1 MRRSF
6 FLLFIS
12 FVFVLAASAQVTFF
26 SGPNHTGASMK
37 VYEGSISRMSGTVI
51 GNDRLSSMIV
61 PPGYRVTLYQ
71 HDYFGGYAE
80 TFTYSILNMPPRLVN
95 EVSSL
100 VVTSDNGA
108 GWVGPQG
115 GAQAGWNLG
124 SVMIYSEC
132 YYGGRANPL
141 LPANYPT
148 MPNNFNFSTSSIRIP
163 AGYEMDIFTQP
174 NYGGRMVRLRG
185 DESCLPP
192 EWNNAISSVRVYKT
206 TSGFIPPDNYNPW
219 NSAVVI
225 GPNGS
230 VVVNPNPG
238 SVVVNPNQGAVV
250 VNPNPGGVVIN
261 PNPGS
266 VVVTQP
272 GYFDQFSVTLYDRC
286 FYAGRNAPLADGNY
300 SILPYGFQDNVLSVR
315 VPKGKEVILYAGPNF
330 TGPSYRLVG
339 DRNCLQGNNEYR
351 VSSIRILPSSNNGGS
366 GWVGGITP
374 PVPQPIVVPPPSQE
388 VQVFTDCYFQG
399 RTMTLRP
406 GRNLFLISPFSNNI
420 SSIRVPYRRRVTVFT
435 GVNFT
440 GHSWTLTA
448 DNPCLSAHFNN
459 RIQSMIVEAY

>member
-1 MRRSF
+1 MF
-6 FLLFIS
+6 FM
-12 FVFVLAASAQVTFF
+12 AATAQVTFF

-37 VYEGSISRMSGTVI
+37 VYEGSISRMGSTVI

-71 HDYFGGYAE
+71 HDYFQGYAE
-80 TFTYSILNMPPRLVN
+80 TFTYSILNMPARLTN

-100 VVTSDNGA
+100 VVTNDNGA

-115 GAQAGWNLG
+115 GAQAGWNLS

-132 YYGGRANPL
+132 YFGGRANPL
-141 LPANYPT
+141 LPADYPT

-163 AGYEMDIFTQP
+163 AGYEVDIFNQR
-174 NYGGRMVRLRG
+174 NFGGRAVRLRG
-185 DESCLPP
+185 DEWCLPP
-192 EWNNAISSVRVYKT
+192 EWNNTIQSIRVYKT
-206 TSGFIPPDNYNPW
+206 NAGFIPPDNYNPW
-219 NSAVVI
+219 TSSIIINP
-225 GPNGS
+225 GGN
-230 VVVNPNPG
+230 VVVNPNP
-238 SVVVNPNQGAVV
+238 GAVV
-250 VNPNPGGVVIN
+250 VNPNPGAVVVNPNPGSVVIN

-272 GYFDQFSVTLYDRC
+272 GNWDQFNVTLYDRC

-300 SILPYGFQDNVLSVR
+300 SLIPYGFQDKVLSIR
-315 VPKGKEVILYAGPNF
+315 VPKGKEVLLYAGPNF

-351 VSSIRILPSSNNGGS
+351 VSSIRILPLSNNGGS

-448 DNPCLSAHFNN
+448 DNPCLSGHFNN